1 MTLKELRKKSRQ
13 MLRDGNIDSP
23 EADADLILMHVL
35 ELNKT
40 ELLTKDFVVPDALSI
55 EVGGYLNRRLS
66 GTPVQY
72 IIGRTEFMSL
82 EFVVNKDV
90 LIPRADTEILVEAV
104 ISKLKA
110 VKGPTRVLDIGAG
123 SGCIGLSIANELADA
138 SVAELDISEKALKVA
153 MLNCERLSLKK
164 RAEFICR
171 DIAEVDAETEDWIP
185 SGGYDCVVSNPPYIR
200 TDDMLDL
207 PKEIFEHEPISAL
220 DGGEDGLKFYR
231 IITEKAPKLL
241 KDGGILAYEVGY
253 DQAESVA
260 EIMRGGG
267 FEDIETVKDLA
278 GIDRVVIG
286 FKSKKD

>member
-123 SGCIGLSIANELADA
+123 L
-138 SVAELDISEKALKVA
+138 
-153 MLNCERLSLKK
+153 RLHRS
-164 RAEFICR
+164 
-171 DIAEVDAETEDWIP
+171 
-185 SGGYDCVVSNPPYIR
+185 
-200 TDDMLDL
+200 
-207 PKEIFEHEPISAL
+207 
-220 DGGEDGLKFYR
+220 
-231 IITEKAPKLL
+231 
-241 KDGGILAYEVGY
+241 
-253 DQAESVA
+253 
-260 EIMRGGG
+260 
-267 FEDIETVKDLA
+267 
-278 GIDRVVIG
+278 
-286 FKSKKD
+286 